1 MIRIIQATIRRSLL
15 TGLMLLLATLPFGR
29 GPSAH
34 GSDGDHVDSSKSGA
48 LLTSQAKPRFEAQTS
63 TFELVGKLE
72 AGELSLFIDRFA
84 TNEPILGARVEIE
97 SEGSQA
103 KASFHADMGDYA
115 IDDAAM
121 IQKLST
127 PGEHPIVIAIFAD
140 KESDLLNATLRVE
153 AIQTEHHDERHLDW
167 RILAAAGTFVL
178 LALAMYRLRKSKAHR
193 PMIFFLFTVLVSSGA
208 GLFNQPV
215 AAHGSDDEHADGPS
229 LQPQGGLARM
239 PDGSVN
245 IPKPAQR
252 RMALRT
258 QIVQETEA
266 AATIQLPA
274 RVVVDPNASGQVQ
287 PVHGGRI
294 EPGPRGLPVA
304 GQAVQRGE
312 VLALVHHHAE
322 PFAMA
327 AQQAQRAELQAAREL
342 AQQRLRRLESLQG
355 TVPRKDIDTARIE
368 AQSLAEREARIAAS
382 LEAHESLRAPVSG
395 VIARADLKAGQIV
408 QAREVLFE
416 IVDPSRF
423 MVEAT
428 TPDVS
433 LGQSIDSATLASI
446 EGVRLQLV
454 GAARAL
460 RDGVLPINFRVSAAP
475 KSQALAV
482 GQPLTVIASLK
493 TRRKGMVLPA
503 SAVVRS
509 PANEPVVWIKQSAE
523 RFRPIPVEIQALDA
537 KTILVVRGLAPDQRV
552 VVQGAGLVAQ
562 IR

>member
-1 MIRIIQATIRRSLL
+1 
-15 TGLMLLLATLPFGR
+15 
-29 GPSAH
+29 
-34 GSDGDHVDSSKSGA
+34 
-48 LLTSQAKPRFEAQTS
+48 
-63 TFELVGKLE
+63 
-72 AGELSLFIDRFA
+72 
-84 TNEPILGARVEIE
+84 
-97 SEGSQA
+97 
-103 KASFHADMGDYA
+103 
-115 IDDAAM
+115 
-121 IQKLST
+121 
-127 PGEHPIVIAIFAD
+127 
-140 KESDLLNATLRVE
+140 
-153 AIQTEHHDERHLDW
+153 
-167 RILAAAGTFVL
+167 
-178 LALAMYRLRKSKAHR
+178 
-193 PMIFFLFTVLVSSGA
+193 MIFFLFTVLVSSGA

-229 LQPQGGLARM
+229 LRPQGGLARM

-342 AQQRLRRLESLQG
+342 AQQRLQRLESLQG

-493 TRRKGMVLPA
+493 TRRKGIVLPA

-552 VVQGAGLVAQ
+552 LVQGAGLVAQ